1 MPTTPAN
8 VTSVRLLILNEIVA
22 KFANMDPNLPPGDPY
37 GLSWGTAELGP
48 LADFDNK
55 KRYSIGVVP
64 GAERETFQIPF
75 VMCFL
80 AVNVEFRIT
89 INRFDERPGIMAEQ
103 ALTVVK
109 RALTEDRHWGG
120 KAIDTKIAGSEID
133 MMTYADRSVMGVCN
147 AVVQYRYNY
156 NDVRKA
162 GPNS

>member
-75 VMCFL
+75 V
-80 AVNVEFRIT
+80 I
-89 INRFDERPGIMAEQ
+89 
-103 ALTVVK
+103 
-109 RALTEDRHWGG
+109 
-120 KAIDTKIAGSEID
+120 
-133 MMTYADRSVMGVCN
+133 
-147 AVVQYRYNY
+147 
-156 NDVRKA
+156 
-162 GPNS
+162 